1 MMNCSFAIKFATLI
15 LAIDLLTVCAADFR
29 KAPAK
34 SENPADKLVRHTIFE
49 ENGPLENTIGFH
61 QAALQLELAERFE
74 FLADWVLPA
83 DDHPTFRVTGEFGS
97 TNPLPFAEQPSET
110 AARLSPGV
118 VVMSPAV
125 DLVDTAQQLD
135 RLNELR

>member
-49 ENGPLENTIGFH
+49 
-61 QAALQLELAERFE
+61 
-74 FLADWVLPA
+74 
-83 DDHPTFRVTGEFGS
+83 
-97 TNPLPFAEQPSET
+97 
-110 AARLSPGV
+110 
-118 VVMSPAV
+118 
-125 DLVDTAQQLD
+125 
-135 RLNELR
+135 